1 MRIALT
7 AALMMAAAVAWAD
20 EPRPAE
26 AEAEAEAAAATPAA
40 EKAAE
45 PAAASEETPAAA
57 AAIEDEKPFKVPAG
71 YRPKTI
77 GGKQMFCKNV
87 VVLGSRFGKESC
99 RSEAQLREID
109 RQKEAPANL
118 DNPTCSGGACASK

>member
-1 MRIALT
+1 
-7 AALMMAAAVAWAD
+7 MMAAAVVWAD

-26 AEAEAEAAAATPAA
+26 AEAEAEAAAAAPTA
-40 EKAAE
+40 EKVVE
-45 PAAASEETPAAA
+45 PTAVTEETPAVADAA
-57 AAIEDEKPFKVPAG
+57 EDDKPFKVPAG

-99 RSEAQLREID
+99 RSEAQLREME
-109 RQKEAPANL
+109 RQKEAPTSL
-118 DNPTCSGGACASK
+118 DNPSCTGGACASR